1 METIQATLEPL
12 QDAIL
17 RLVKFSAT
25 VTEAAP
31 LAELTA
37 SLEEMR
43 KADKELRDRLF
54 VLQVAKKFDWET
66 ANKMAR
72 RKAGE
77 YEDPELAKVLEEKE
91 RREEKA
97 KRSREKEKAHSYSSP
112 NAKRGRFSFSGAGPS
127 AQRGSTSG
135 YVSPLAS
142 AHQQEGL
149 KQSYGRPSGF
159 GYKPQNRDDT
169 CNNCHQRGHFWKNCP
184 NKK

>member
-1 METIQATLEPL
+1 MQATLQPL

-17 RLVKFSAT
+17 RLVKHAAT
-25 VTEAAP
+25 VTDAAP

-37 SLEEMR
+37 SLDEMR

-54 VLQVAKKFDWET
+54 VLQVAKKFDWKT

-77 YEDPELAKVLEEKE
+77 YEDPELTKVLEEREK
-91 RREEKA
+91 REEKA
-97 KRSREKEKAHSYSSP
+97 KRNREKEKSQAFSSP
-112 NAKRGRFSFSGAGPS
+112 NSKKPRFTFSGQGPS
-127 AQRGSTSG
+127 NPRGAQG

-142 AHQQEGL
+142 AHRQDQRGG
-149 KQSYGRPSGF
+149 YGRPT
-159 GYKPQNRDDT
+159 GYGYRPQARDDV

-184 NKK
+184 SKK